1 MKRTMKKKYV
11 TPGLTVVDMD
21 TEDRMMLTASDI
33 MIDGSDMVMNEDVLI
48 KEYNRPKNL
57 WDDEW

>member
-1 MKRTMKKKYV
+1 MKKKYV